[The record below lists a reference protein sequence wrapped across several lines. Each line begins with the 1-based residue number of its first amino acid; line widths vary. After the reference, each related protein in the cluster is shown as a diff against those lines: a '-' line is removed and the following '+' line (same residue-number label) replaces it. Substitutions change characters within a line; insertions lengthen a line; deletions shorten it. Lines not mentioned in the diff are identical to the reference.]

1 MSALKDNVIRLYD
14 IKPEMALEHL
24 KRATGLDFDQAP
36 QNLASLVNLAS
47 SGQRSEQLPSRFDNY
62 DNDLPVLT
70 DIVALPVFAK

>member
-36 QNLASLVNLAS
+36 QNLANLVNLS
-47 SGQRSEQLPSRFDNY
+47 NSGQRSEQLPSRFDNY